1 MSYSLGLV
9 SISFRDHSAKEI
21 LEAMKKSGLSVIEW
35 GSDIHAP
42 KDDINKLREIVKMQ
56 NEYDIECCSY
66 GTYFNLGVDDVA
78 ELEDYIKAAKLLG
91 TDILRLWCGNKGSAE
106 YSESEAAF
114 LFEECKKAAK
124 IAQEHNVKLCLE
136 CHNWTYTDT
145 KESALSL
152 IKAVNSKHFLM
163 YWQPNQFRTVE
174 ENINYAT
181 ALSPYTEHLHVF
193 NWKEKQKFPLCD
205 GVDTWQKYLKCFEK
219 DKTLLLEFM
228 PDGEIASLE
237 AESAALKRMAGE

>member
-9 SISFRDHSAKEI
+9 SISFREHSAKEI
-21 LEAMKKSGLSVIEW
+21 LEAMQKAGLSVIEW

-42 KDDINKLREIVKMQ
+42 KDDIKKLREIVKMQ
-56 NEYDIECCSY
+56 KEYGIECCSY
-66 GTYFNLGVDDVA
+66 GTYFNLGVDDTK
-78 ELEDYIKAAKLLG
+78 ELEDYIKAAKILG
-91 TDILRLWCGNKGSAE
+91 TDILRLWCGDKGSAE
-106 YSESEAAF
+106 YSKSEAEF
-114 LFEECKKAAK
+114 LFEECKKAAN
-124 IAQEHNVKLCLE
+124 IAQKHNVRLCLE

-193 NWKEKQKFPLCD
+193 NWEEKQKFPLCL
-205 GVDTWQKYLKCFEK
+205 GIDTWKEYLKCFKK

-228 PDGEIASLE
+228 PDGEITSLE
-237 AESAALKRMAGE
+237 TESAALKRIVGE